1 MKDLPMNRRTLLAA
15 AGLAG
20 LLLASPA
27 VAAEKFTVV
36 LDWFVNPDHAPLVIA
51 KEKGF
56 FAAEGLDVELIEPA
70 DPASPPRFVA
80 AGQAD
85 AAVSYQP
92 SLQLAVKE
100 GLPLVRFATL
110 VETPLN
116 TLIALADG
124 PIKTPKDLKGK
135 KIGFSAEGLEDAI
148 LVQILESAGLKR
160 ADVELINVN
169 FALTAALISK
179 QVDAVIGGYRNF
191 ELTEIEL
198 AGRKAVAF
206 YPEELGVPPYDEL
219 VLIAAAKNAGDVRLG
234 AFTTA
239 MEKAAIWLTNHP
251 AEGWESF
258 KKAYPKLD
266 DELNRRAFTDT
277 LPRFA
282 KRPAALDVNRYARF
296 GEFLK
301 AKGLVD
307 TLPPV
312 ETYAIVPKLAK

>member
-1 MKDLPMNRRTLLAA
+1 MLRRTLLA
-15 AGLAG
+15 GLAAF
-20 LLLASPA
+20 LLVAPA
-27 VAAEKFTVV
+27 AAAETRKFTVV

-51 KEKGF
+51 KAKGF
-56 FAAEGLDVELIEPA
+56 FATEGLDVELIEPA
-70 DPASPPRFVA
+70 DPAAPPRFVA

-92 SLQLAVKE
+92 SLQLAVNE
-100 GLPLVRFATL
+100 GMKLVRFATL

-124 PIKTPKDLKGK
+124 PIKTPKDLKGRK
-135 KIGFSAEGLEDAI
+135 VGYSAEGLEDAI
-148 LVQILESAGLKR
+148 LVQILENAGLKR
-160 ADVELINVN
+160 GDVELINVN
-169 FALTAALISK
+169 FALTAALLSK

-191 ELTEIEL
+191 ELTEIEQ

-219 VLIAAAKNAGDVRLG
+219 VLIAAAGNAADPRLG

-239 MEKAAIWLTNHP
+239 LENATIWLTNHP
-251 AEGWESF
+251 AEAWEVF
-258 KKAYPKLD
+258 KTAYPKLD
-266 DELNRRAFTDT
+266 DDLNRRAFPDT

-296 GEFLK
+296 AAFLK
-301 AKGLVD
+301 QKGLVGD
-307 TLPPV
+307 LPPV
-312 ETYAIVPKLAK
+312 ETYAVVPNN

>member
-1 MKDLPMNRRTLLAA
+1 MLRRTFLA
-15 AGLAG
+15 AGLAAFT
-20 LLLASPA
+20 LAATGPA
-27 VAAEKFTVV
+27 QAAEKFTVV

-56 FAAEGLDVELIEPA
+56 FAAAGLDVELIEPA
-70 DPASPPRFVA
+70 DPAAPPRFVA

-92 SLQLAVKE
+92 SLQLAIKE
-100 GLPLVRFATL
+100 GMKLVRFATL

-124 PIKTPKDLKGK
+124 PIKTPKDLKGRK
-135 KIGFSAEGLEDAI
+135 VGYSAEGLEDAI
-148 LVQILESAGLKR
+148 LVQILENAGLKR
-160 ADVELINVN
+160 TDVELINVN
-169 FALTAALISK
+169 FALTAALLSK

-219 VLIAAAKNAGDVRLG
+219 VLIAAAKNAGDTRLG

-239 MEKAAIWLTNHP
+239 MEQAAIWLTNHP
-251 AEGWESF
+251 AEGWEAF

-296 GEFLK
+296 ADFLK

-312 ETYAIVPKLAK
+312 ETYAIVPKLP

>member
-1 MKDLPMNRRTLLAA
+1 MRSLLAA
-15 AGLAG
+15 AAFAAT
-20 LLLASPA
+20 LLTTVLPGPA
-27 VAAEKFTVV
+27 AAAETFTVV

-51 KEKGF
+51 REKGF
-56 FAAEGLDVELIEPA
+56 FAAAGLDVTLIEPA
-70 DPASPPRFVA
+70 DPAAPPRFVA

-100 GLPLVRFATL
+100 GMKLVRFATL

-124 PIKTPKDLKGK
+124 PIKAPKDLKGRK
-135 KIGFSAEGLEDAI
+135 VGYSAEGLEDAI
-148 LVQILESAGLKR
+148 LVQILENAGLKR
-160 ADVELINVN
+160 GDVELINVN
-169 FALTAALISK
+169 FALTAALLSK

-219 VLIAAAKNAGDVRLG
+219 VLIAAAKNAADPRLG
-234 AFTTA
+234 AFTDALEQAT
-239 MEKAAIWLTNHP
+239 IWLTNHP
-251 AEGWESF
+251 AEAWEAF
-258 KKAYPKLD
+258 KHAYPKLD

-296 GEFLK
+296 ADFLK

-312 ETYAIVPKLAK
+312 ESYAVVPKRATP

>member
-1 MKDLPMNRRTLLAA
+1 MLRRIFLA
-15 AGLAG
+15 AGLAA
-20 LLLASPA
+20 LTLAA
-27 VAAEKFTVV
+27 TGAAHAAEKFTVV

-56 FAAEGLDVELIEPA
+56 FAAAGLDVELIEPA
-70 DPASPPRFVA
+70 DPAAPPRFVA

-92 SLQLAVKE
+92 SLQLAIKE
-100 GLPLVRFATL
+100 GMKLVRFATL

-124 PIKTPKDLKGK
+124 PIRTPKDLKGR
-135 KIGFSAEGLEDAI
+135 KIGYSSEGLEDAI
-148 LVQILESAGLKR
+148 LVQILEHAGLKR

-169 FALTAALISK
+169 FALTAALLSK

-219 VLIAAAKNAGDVRLG
+219 VLIAAAKNANDTRLG
-234 AFTTA
+234 AFTAA
-239 MEKAAIWLTNHP
+239 MEQATIWLTNHP
-251 AEGWESF
+251 GEGWEAF

-282 KRPAALDVNRYARF
+282 KRPAALDVTRYARF
-296 GEFLK
+296 ADFLK
-301 AKGLVD
+301 AKGLID

-312 ETYAIVPKLAK
+312 ETYAIVPKLP